1 VKPMAWMIE
10 GGQVLLGEAFTA
22 ADVALAGG
30 LIAHEPSPGAARFDA
45 AGLMV
50 LPGMVDI
57 HGDAH
62 ERQMQPR
69 PGIGFPAALAMRDS
83 AAQLLAAGITT
94 AFLGVTLSW
103 EPGLRGIEAWRATL
117 AAVEAARTEAGCDL
131 RIHCRFEA
139 DNLDALDEVLGD
151 IAAGR
156 VALLAYN
163 DHTPGIVRRLADPAQ
178 AAKYAARAG
187 MKTEGFV
194 ALAHRVAAKRAE
206 VPAAQARLA
215 AAARAA
221 GIPMLSH
228 DDATAEMRAHFR
240 ALGAQICEFPMAEAV
255 AEAARAADEAVVMG
269 APNVV
274 RGGSHMGW
282 SSAAPLAERGLVTVL
297 ASDYYWPAMLE
308 AAFVMADRGV
318 LDLPRAWALVSA
330 NPAHA
335 AGLADRGR
343 IAPGLRGDLVVVDAA
358 RRAPVASFAGGT
370 LAWASPAGAARITG
384 RTAPEFP
391 PSRETARPAVP
402 RPALQAS
409 HSPS

>member
-1 VKPMAWMIE
+1 MIA
-10 GGQVLLGEAFTA
+10 GGEVLRAGALAPG
-22 ADVALAGG
+22 DVALAGG
-30 LIAHEPSPGAARFDA
+30 VIAEGSGGVRFDA
-45 AGLMV
+45 QGLLV
-50 LPGMVDI
+50 LPGLVDI

-69 PGIGFPAALAMRDS
+69 PGIGFPAGLAMRDS

-117 AAVEAARTEAGCDL
+117 AAVEAARASAGCDL

-139 DNLDALDEVLGD
+139 DNLDALEEVLGD

-163 DHTPGIVRRLADPAQ
+163 DHTPGIVKRIARPAE

-187 MKTEGFV
+187 MPTEEFV
-194 ALAHRVAAKRAE
+194 ALAQRVFARRDE

-215 AAARAA
+215 AAARTA

-228 DDATAEMRAHFR
+228 DDSSPEVRAAFR
-240 ALGAQICEFPMAEAV
+240 DLGATICEFPMSEAV
-255 AEAARAADEAVVMG
+255 AEAARGADEAVVMG

-308 AAFVMADRGV
+308 AAFVMAGRGV
-318 LDLPRAWALVSA
+318 LDLAAAWELVSG
-330 NPAHA
+330 NPARA

-343 IAPGLRGDLVVVDAA
+343 IAPGLRGDIVVVDPA
-358 RRAPVASFAGGT
+358 RRAPVATFAAGQ
-370 LAWASPAGAARITG
+370 LAWMSPEGAARIG
-384 RTAPEFP
+384 
-391 PSRETARPAVP
+391 
-402 RPALQAS
+402 
-409 HSPS
+409 